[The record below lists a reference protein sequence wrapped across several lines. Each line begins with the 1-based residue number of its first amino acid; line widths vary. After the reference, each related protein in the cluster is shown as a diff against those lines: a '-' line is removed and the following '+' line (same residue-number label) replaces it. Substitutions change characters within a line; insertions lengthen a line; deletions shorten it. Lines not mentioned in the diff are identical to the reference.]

1 MDFNRWNTF
10 WAVCF
15 GVTALLIIVGNTL
28 SIIILL
34 KRRLR
39 KRPHFLLISLA
50 IADLLVGLCAMPIY
64 ILSGI
69 SGQKP
74 LTTLVFHCVDM
85 FTGLSSI
92 FTLAVI
98 SLQRLNAIARPLHH
112 RQLSLC
118 SYIVAIAIPWIL
130 SIMVTSTRVLLVF
143 FIITSKQFL
152 AVIII
157 SLSAPLLIAC
167 VAYYIICRKQ
177 ASRIHNGV
185 RARRQARLSS
195 TLFLITA
202 LFVLTWLPFQILN
215 ILLPMCMQCRRIPGI
230 AVFLVKFLQYI
241 NSFINFLIYC
251 LRMPD
256 YRNALSQMF
265 PTFNCCRMRRAVLYP
280 LGDENTGIFLVS
292 FTRFLDLNSVPD
304 DPVL

>member
-1 MDFNRWNTF
+1 MNFNRWNTF

-15 GVTALLIIVGNTL
+15 GVVAFIIIVGNTL

-50 IADLLVGLCAMPIY
+50 IADLLVGLCAMPLY
-64 ILSGI
+64 ILLSI
-69 SGQKP
+69 SGQNVL
-74 LTTLVFHCVDM
+74 LTRVFICVDM

-92 FTLAVI
+92 FIVAAI
-98 SLQRLNAIARPLHH
+98 SLERLNAIARPLRH
-112 RQLSLC
+112 RQLSLR
-118 SYIVAIAIPWIL
+118 SYIVAIAIPWIV
-130 SIMVTSTRVLLVF
+130 SIMVTSTRVLFGFSV
-143 FIITSKQFL
+143 ITTKQFL

-167 VAYYIICRKQ
+167 VAYCIIFRKQ
-177 ASRIHNGV
+177 ASRMHNEV
-185 RARRQARLSS
+185 QARIEGKLSR

-215 ILLPMCMQCRRIPGI
+215 IVHFTCQQCGSFPGI
-230 AVFLVKFLQYI
+230 AVFLIKLLQYS

-251 LRMPD
+251 SGMPD
-256 YRNALSQMF
+256 YRNTLLQMF
-265 PTFNCCRMRRAVLYP
+265 PTFNCCRIRRPVLNP
-280 LGDENTGIFLVS
+280 LGDGKTGISLVS
-292 FTRFLDLNSVPD
+292 FRSKLDLNS
-304 DPVL
+304 LNNLNR